1 MRKSTKIIFAL
12 FVLVLIPAI
21 ILGKDV
27 FNNFLPME
35 DGGFVFNPSPKAISS
50 LVLMGLALVLGVFL
64 YGRFLSSLPFDK
76 VIFFSSLPIIL
87 VYGYLLFLLAYLSNL
102 DNPYANAI
110 KDILN
115 ITTGSGYNTILWAV
129 LLSIV
134 FIIILF
140 FNFILICKP
149 MNKIEHI
156 VSRLGDGK
164 VKEENLKLGGGRQFK
179 SIEHSLN
186 KINNNYKIKDN
197 SLKSLNY
204 SDKNSLPRQIYK
216 FIGRD
221 GVQILEREKQV
232 KKSGVVAII
241 KLTDNSSNSTRL
253 EDQFEIINAYMNSIT
268 PIVKKCGGFIDKFI
282 GDAIVAVF
290 TKADS
295 ALDCSR
301 NILRTVYGRNRRQSN
316 IFVQIA
322 LHYGEIVLA
331 VKSEEEKVPT
341 IISSLS
347 VVNKISEIAKFMKG
361 KIVFSK
367 AILDNLALHY
377 HIDYR
382 YLGSF
387 NDSDEEILVFEDLS
401 AYPKDYAT
409 KLIKNKNIF
418 EKGVILYNNRE
429 FDKAGYYFEDVL
441 RSIPDDNASYIY
453 FNKTKEKLEAKS

>member
-1 MRKSTKIIFAL
+1 
-12 FVLVLIPAI
+12 
-21 ILGKDV
+21 
-27 FNNFLPME
+27 
-35 DGGFVFNPSPKAISS
+35 
-50 LVLMGLALVLGVFL
+50 
-64 YGRFLSSLPFDK
+64 
-76 VIFFSSLPIIL
+76 
-87 VYGYLLFLLAYLSNL
+87 
-102 DNPYANAI
+102 
-110 KDILN
+110 
-115 ITTGSGYNTILWAV
+115 
-129 LLSIV
+129 
-134 FIIILF
+134 
-140 FNFILICKP
+140 

-347 VVNKISEIAKFMKG
+347 VVNKISEIARFMKG

-453 FNKTKEKLEAKS
+453 FNKTREKLEAKS